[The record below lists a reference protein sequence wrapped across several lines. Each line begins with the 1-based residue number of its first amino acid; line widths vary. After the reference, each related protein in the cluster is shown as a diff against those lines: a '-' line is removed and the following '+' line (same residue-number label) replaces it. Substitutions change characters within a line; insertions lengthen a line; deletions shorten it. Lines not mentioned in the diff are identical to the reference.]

1 MEELEK
7 FIRKFSKDLRR
18 DINNFYEDFYDYLV
32 DLYSYKGIKIKEG
45 KREDFPLKKD
55 QDLPNLLLKITKIG
69 LETIGISNSD
79 LQHLETQY
87 EKTLKQ
93 GKAHE
98 KSLKN
103 LFDNGLKHQINLLL
117 FSILIDFIFNINSEI
132 IEKLEKYELLKPE
145 FKQKLLQFKS
155 KSKIH
160 PDKIEIF
167 KKNEKTIKIVDKV
180 YKSFKKN
187 RNSFSTKSLRVD
199 KMQPQSNN
207 QKEDIK
213 DSKDD
218 ETMIEDL
225 ENAIR
230 ENLEAL
236 KKSIKSS
243 ISSSEE
249 LLKKVNKS
257 ESTTFLD
264 QFGNFKAIDEQK
276 IQRFTINIDNVKE
289 SILQQQHFYDLENL
303 FYYISI
309 MRMLGINA
317 SLNKEN
323 IINKFQKFVVSGI
336 FKLRGEEKP
345 PLNNIFYG
353 LAILSELNL
362 LKDDDLID
370 LKKVRMIL
378 EQEIE
383 YFHPN
388 KLHLN
393 YFTFFSLEL
402 LKKNDLYDLEN
413 GNLLTLLINL
423 NLFDLEDFELVLDFY
438 EQLACIKLL
447 DKDAKLNYFKA
458 LYIKHL
464 KEMMEEN
471 GSINNSITKTARTLL
486 ILDLLKL
493 NKKEIMMSSRLLKYL
508 ANTTEFFQGNLEK
521 DVLNWQRD
529 PIAFKLELRMLFW
542 ALLASAQYS
551 HVL

>member
-1 MEELEK
+1 MEELEN

-18 DINNFYEDFYDYLV
+18 DINNFYEYFYEYLM
-32 DLYSYKGIKIKEG
+32 DLYSYKGIKIKDG
-45 KREDFPLKKD
+45 NIEDLPLKKD

-69 LETIGISNSD
+69 LETIGVSNSS
-79 LQHLETQY
+79 LQHLEAQY
-87 EKTLKQ
+87 ERTLKE
-93 GKAHE
+93 GKVDE
-98 KSLKN
+98 KSLKD

-117 FSILIDFIFNINSEI
+117 FSILVDFILNVNSEI
-132 IEKLEKYELLKPE
+132 IEKLEKYELLNTE

-167 KKNEKTIKIVDKV
+167 KKNEKTIKIVDSV
-180 YKSFKKN
+180 YKSFRKN
-187 RNSFSTKSLRVD
+187 RNSFSTKSIRVD
-199 KMQPQSNN
+199 KMDPQSNN
-207 QKEDIK
+207 HKEYIK
-213 DSKDD
+213 DSKED

-249 LLKKVNKS
+249 LLKKVDKS
-257 ESTTFLD
+257 EPTTFLN
-264 QFGNFKAIDEQK
+264 QFGHFKAIDEQK

-289 SILQQQHFYDLENL
+289 SILQQQNFYDLENL

-309 MRMLGINA
+309 MRMLGINTP
-317 SLNKEN
+317 LKKEN
-323 IINKFQKFVVSGI
+323 IINKFQKFVVKGL
-336 FKLRGEEKP
+336 FNMQGDEKP
-345 PLNNIFYG
+345 ALNNIFYG

-362 LKDDDLID
+362 LKDNDLID
-370 LKKVRMIL
+370 LKEVKRIL

-402 LKKNDLYDLEN
+402 LKQNGLYELEN
-413 GNLLTLLINL
+413 SNILTLLINL
-423 NLFDLEDFELVLDFY
+423 NLFDLEEFDLVLDFY

-464 KEMMEEN
+464 KEKMEEN
-471 GSINNSITKTARTLL
+471 GSISNSITKTARTLL

-508 ANTTEFFQGNLEK
+508 VNTTEFFQGNVEK
-521 DVLNWQRD
+521 DVLNWQKD

-542 ALLASAQYS
+542 GLLASAQYS
-551 HVL
+551 YII

>member
-1 MEELEK
+1 MEELEN

-18 DINNFYEDFYDYLV
+18 DINNFYENFYEYLM
-32 DLYSYKGIKIKEG
+32 DLFSYKGIKIKDG
-45 KREDFPLKKD
+45 KIEDLPLKKD

-69 LETIGISNSD
+69 LETIGVSNSG
-79 LQHLETQY
+79 LQHLEAQY
-87 EKTLKQ
+87 ERTLKE
-93 GKAHE
+93 GRADE
-98 KSLKN
+98 KSLKD

-117 FSILIDFIFNINSEI
+117 FNILVDFILNINSEI
-132 IEKLEKYELLKPE
+132 IEKLEEYELLNPE
-145 FKQKLLQFKS
+145 FKQKLLKFKS
-155 KSKIH
+155 KSKSH

-167 KKNEKTIKIVDKV
+167 KKNEKTIKIVDTV
-180 YKSFKKN
+180 YNSFKKN
-187 RNSFSTKSLRVD
+187 RNNFSTKSIRVD
-199 KMQPQSNN
+199 KMDPQSNSK
-207 QKEDIK
+207 KEYIK
-213 DSKDD
+213 DSKED

-264 QFGNFKAIDEQK
+264 QFGHFKAIDEQK

-289 SILQQQHFYDLENL
+289 SILQQQNFYDLENL

-317 SLNKEN
+317 PLKKEN
-323 IINKFQKFVVSGI
+323 IINKFQKFVVNGI
-336 FKLRGEEKP
+336 FNLQGEEKP
-345 PLNNIFYG
+345 ALNNIFYG

-362 LKDDDLID
+362 LKDNDLID
-370 LKKVRMIL
+370 LKRVKRIL

-383 YFHPN
+383 YFHPS

-402 LKKNDLYDLEN
+402 LKKKELYELEN
-413 GNLLTLLINL
+413 SNLLTLLINL
-423 NLFDLEDFELVLDFY
+423 NLFDLEEFDLVLDFY

-508 ANTTEFFQGNLEK
+508 VNTTEFFQGNVEK
-521 DVLNWQRD
+521 DVLNWQKD

-542 ALLASAQYS
+542 GLLASAQYS
-551 HVL
+551 YII